1 MTRLSDKIIIEQN
14 FNTGKS
20 LQADFVLPEIEAT
33 VRDKGLSVILEKAY
47 LCPCKDSTS
56 PAPLSLCENCGG
68 VGWFWANPTRT
79 KMIISGIVADGKLKE
94 AALREWGMIDGG
106 VAKVTALDD
115 NKFSYMDK
123 IVLLDSTAEH
133 NQVLYPKLTD
143 DESTLFTFT
152 QYDILNID
160 FIGFFNGP
168 ENKVTRLQEVTD
180 YTFNDNII
188 TFTSGYSAIT
198 NFSVTIRYSHRPV
211 LHIIDI
217 LRESMTSTKGAHQ
230 QGQQK
235 LLMPVHALAKRA
247 HLIKDIENYDG
258 DRLLDNSWLPDT
270 CQAEALTKF
279 QRQLKY
285 TPVSEI
291 YSNLTPQQITDLDVL
306 IHS

>member
-1 MTRLSDKIIIEQN
+1 MRLADKTIIQQT
-14 FNTGKS
+14 FGSGRS

-33 VRDKGLSVILEKAY
+33 VRDKGLDVILEKVY
-47 LCPCKDSTS
+47 LCPCKDSGT
-56 PAPLSLCENCGG
+56 PAPLNLCQNCGG
-68 VGWFWANPTRT
+68 VGWFWANPTKT
-79 KMIISGIVADGKLKE
+79 KMLISGIAADGKLKE
-94 AALREWGMIDGG
+94 AALREWGMVDGG
-106 VAKVTALDD
+106 TVKVTALDD

-133 NQVLYPKLTD
+133 NQILYPKLTD
-143 DESTLFTFT
+143 DDSTVFAFT
-152 QYDILNID
+152 QYDILEID
-160 FIGFFNGP
+160 FIGFFNRA
-168 ENKVTRLQEVTD
+168 ESKITKLNEISD
-180 YTFNDNII
+180 YTFNNNII
-188 TFTSGYSAIT
+188 RFASGYRNIT
-198 NFSVTIRYSHRPV
+198 NLSVTIRYSHRPV

-217 LRESMTSTKGAHQ
+217 LRESMTSTKGAHL

-258 DRLLDNSWLPDT
+258 DRLLDNSWLPDA
-270 CQAEALTKF
+270 CQTEALTKF